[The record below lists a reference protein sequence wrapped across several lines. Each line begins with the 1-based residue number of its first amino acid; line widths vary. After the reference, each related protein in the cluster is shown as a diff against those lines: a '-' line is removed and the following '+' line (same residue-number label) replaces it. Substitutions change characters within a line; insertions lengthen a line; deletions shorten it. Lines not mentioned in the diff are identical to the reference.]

1 MPRSDKYWKILK
13 LEKFTSNIIVCLE
26 NPMEATKKRQMT
38 IVDKWILYRIYSG
51 QYLKINFISIFR

>member
-13 LEKFTSNIIVCLE
+13 LEKFTSNIIVYLE